1 MSIDIAD
8 KLGVKISYNNKN
20 SSGFI
25 CHGDDY
31 SYVLTAKHSICK
43 SSPNDCKFKHKKC
56 DTCVFSGV
64 AKTKVSI
71 CKPDT
76 DTFPLCK
83 VKDVLL
89 SPKKD
94 VAILVLNKKSHID
107 LKTKELPSTKI
118 INTANY
124 NSSHK
129 FVSCGYP
136 AINEHQSVQPLHYNN
151 FSLFRNE
158 KICLQ
163 IINDTLTA
171 LEDPKN
177 GLSGN
182 SGAGIILN
190 SSSCVGLLGLYT
202 DTGDYGICYGDIVDF
217 SINELLTSSGYV
229 PLEMEED
236 LSNNFKA
243 LIQSDFMECFVR
255 MECDLNLDKNR
266 IVNLYRLCLDG
277 KKYNYVKIGE
287 RLIDCIPSFSL
298 SRKQLMRC
306 RERNAFGKA
315 TLSAIRNFLK
325 IERKTKIS
333 EMLLQGFLESYLHA
347 PKLYSFDKINNA
359 GFHGA
364 HVKFNKNRNVEL
376 IHSAAFISN
385 SLSDGVSYA
394 IDVILKAFPELRSLD
409 GLLGNTFLET
419 NFTEDECQILA
430 SLLIPGESSYSQG
443 YEDRLAIF
451 IGYNHKIEES
461 LIYENA
467 SRFPSL
473 LEQKIILNVQ
483 QALEY
488 RKEEINKLS
497 IVNATIDCFF
507 VPFDDVNKF
516 NDEFIESLK
525 NEED

>member
-1 MSIDIAD
+1 D
-8 KLGVKISYNNKN
+8 
-20 SSGFI
+20 
-25 CHGDDY
+25 
-31 SYVLTAKHSICK
+31 
-43 SSPNDCKFKHKKC
+43 
-56 DTCVFSGV
+56 
-64 AKTKVSI
+64 
-71 CKPDT
+71 
-76 DTFPLCK
+76 
-83 VKDVLL
+83 
-89 SPKKD
+89 
-94 VAILVLNKKSHID
+94 
-107 LKTKELPSTKI
+107 E
-118 INTANY
+118 
-124 NSSHK
+124 
-129 FVSCGYP
+129 
-136 AINEHQSVQPLHYNN
+136 
-151 FSLFRNE
+151 
-158 KICLQ
+158 
-163 IINDTLTA
+163 
-171 LEDPKN
+171 
-177 GLSGN
+177 
-182 SGAGIILN
+182 
-190 SSSCVGLLGLYT
+190 
-202 DTGDYGICYGDIVDF
+202 
-217 SINELLTSSGYV
+217 
-229 PLEMEED
+229 
-236 LSNNFKA
+236 
-243 LIQSDFMECFVR
+243 
-255 MECDLNLDKNR
+255 
-266 IVNLYRLCLDG
+266 
-277 KKYNYVKIGE
+277 
-287 RLIDCIPSFSL
+287 
-298 SRKQLMRC
+298 
-306 RERNAFGKA
+306 
-315 TLSAIRNFLK
+315 
-325 IERKTKIS
+325 
-333 EMLLQGFLESYLHA
+333 
-347 PKLYSFDKINNA
+347 INNA